1 MKTRI
6 KHPIISGSVYIA
18 EAVIKRLERSA
29 GRRCG
34 CHEML
39 YEQFFSQE
47 VMGFAAELTQIERNK
62 FLAVV
67 ADIHSGFD
75 ALSYF
80 LIPDTI
86 AEINETYHI

>member
-1 MKTRI
+1 MTRI
-6 KHPIISGSVYIA
+6 KHPTIAGCVYIA

-34 CHEML
+34 CHDTL

-47 VMGFAAELTQIERNK
+47 VMEFAGELKPTERKK

-67 ADIHSGFD
+67 ADLHSGFN
-75 ALSYF
+75 ALSYL

-86 AEINETYHI
+86 AEINESYNI